1 MIAIV
6 DDDPAVLNSLARL
19 LKTRSFAAQTYQSG
33 RQFLELFIRRE
44 TGLPDPGFANARD
57 DWF

>member
-19 LKTRSFAAQTYQSG
+19 LRPAHSQLRHTSQGDNFSTLYP
-33 RQFLELFIRRE
+33 
-44 TGLPDPGFANARD
+44 TGNRIA
-57 DWF
+57 